1 MSQDEHFRLTTKDC
15 TILEIMLDR
24 CQDKSSATAMLLRR
38 KLDNATVL
46 FWEDMPSDVVTL
58 SSRVTYRVDD
68 GAAETR
74 IITHDEMRGMVGSVL
89 PISNPRGLALLGLSE
104 GQSMSVDGPGGTR
117 QTVTAEM
124 IVYQPE
130 AAKREAQRLS
140 YPQAKAPATARPPFL
155 RIVARSDV
163 PIAARLGPGGSGH
176 DDPGPSAA

>member
-1 MSQDEHFRLTTKDC
+1 MPQDEHFRLTTKDC

-24 CQDKSSATAMLLRR
+24 CQDKGSPTAMLLRR

-46 FWEDMPSDVVTL
+46 FWEDMPADVVTL
-58 SSRVTYRVDD
+58 SSHVTYRVDD

-104 GQSMSVDGPGGTR
+104 GQGMSIDRPGGTR
-117 QTVTAEM
+117 ETVTAEM
-124 IVYQPE
+124 IAYQPE
-130 AAKREAQRLS
+130 AAKREAQRLG
-140 YPQAKAPATARPPFL
+140 YPQAGGPATARPPYL

-163 PIAARLGPGGSGH
+163 PAAARPGPGESGH